1 MKTVRISFKNYRHIK
16 RLTKNQGITMRDI
29 TDLAIELYLSKLEN
43 QVSMQ
48 AEKKGGELK

>member
-1 MKTVRISFKNYRHIK
+1 MKTVRISLKNYRHIE

-29 TDLAIELYLSKLEN
+29 ADLAIELYLSKLEN

-48 AEKKGGELK
+48 PEKSVKEMH